1 MSGDHRMNKTEKFWD
16 RIAKGYDTQVI
27 KLDETEAKT
36 VEMAK
41 KHLNNSDVVL
51 DYGCGPGAMT
61 SEMAKEVKE
70 IHGIDISSSMI
81 EIAKRI
87 ATERNIEN
95 IHYAQGTIFD
105 QSYKQESFNV
115 ILAFNILHLLE
126 DIHEVMPRINELLK
140 QGGKFL
146 SITPSMGT
154 KRSLL
159 GVLLSL
165 LSKIGI
171 IPYTNIPT
179 RSELEGFITYGNFQ
193 VVEIVEL
200 QRNPSNYFIAAEKL

>member
-1 MSGDHRMNKTEKFWD
+1 MNKTEKFWN
-16 RIAKGYDTQVI
+16 RIAKGYDKQVI
-27 KLDETEAKT
+27 KLDETEVKT

-41 KHLNNSDVVL
+41 KHLNSSDVVM

-61 SEMAKEVKE
+61 SELAKEVAE

-95 IHYAQGTIFD
+95 IHYAHGTIFD
-105 QSYKQESFNV
+105 ERYKQESFNV

-126 DIHEVMPRINELLK
+126 DIHEVMPRINKLLK
-140 QGGKFL
+140 QGGKFI
-146 SITPSMGT
+146 SITPSMGA
-154 KRSLL
+154 KRSVLSA
-159 GVLLSL
+159 LLSL
-165 LSKIGI
+165 LSKVGI

-193 VVEIVEL
+193 VVEIEQL
-200 QRNPSNYFIAAEKL
+200 QRNPPNYFIASEKL